1 MSTFLSQLD
10 SLIQIVDIKS
20 HTEWNTVQ
28 IQISWQK
35 PTDLDLHFWKDRIY
49 QVQQVNGQDY
59 KALDKVLFSK

>member
-35 PTDLDLHFWKDRIY
+35 PTDLDLHFWKGRIY